1 MYEADKS
8 LKAGSNAFL
17 PKPIRTET
25 LFEQLRQLLNL
36 TWVYGDR
43 IKETVEKNHDGK
55 IVFPLASELEKLY
68 ELALMGDI
76 DELEK
81 QTAILADTDTKLKP
95 FADQMLA
102 FLEKYLV
109 DELSEWLEGEMM
121 DER

>member
-1 MYEADKS
+1 VYEADKS

-25 LFEQLRQLLNL
+25 LFE
-36 TWVYGDR
+36 
-43 IKETVEKNHDGK
+43 
-55 IVFPLASELEKLY
+55 
-68 ELALMGDI
+68 
-76 DELEK
+76 
-81 QTAILADTDTKLKP
+81 KP